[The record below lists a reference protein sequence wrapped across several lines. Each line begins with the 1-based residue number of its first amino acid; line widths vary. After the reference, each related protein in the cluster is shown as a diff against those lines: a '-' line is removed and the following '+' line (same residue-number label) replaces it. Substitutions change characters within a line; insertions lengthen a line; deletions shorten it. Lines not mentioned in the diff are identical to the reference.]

1 MTDGTLL
8 LARAEI
14 SRLRRNRRYL
24 LMTLA
29 LPIILYLLIGAQVK
43 SHVYGLSFAAYY
55 MIAMAAFGSF
65 SGALMNN
72 SVRIAQ
78 ERKEGWIR
86 QLRLTPLPAAGYVVA
101 KLLAA
106 MVITVPSVVIVL
118 LLGHFVGHV
127 HLSASAWILVAIVV
141 WLGAL
146 TFAALAVAIGY
157 RFQPDQVQPLATL
170 IYFIFIVL
178 GGVFFP
184 LGGTL
189 EKIGKFTPTYE
200 ALTISFSLAQNKPVD
215 TLMIVGLVV
224 WLAIFVGLAALSVR
238 ATAETV

>member
-1 MTDGTLL
+1 MNGTFL

-14 SRLRRNRRYL
+14 SRLRRNRRYV
-24 LMTLA
+24 LMTLL
-29 LPIILYLLIGAQVK
+29 LPVALYLLIGTRAK
-43 SHVYGLSFAAYY
+43 STVYGVDFAAYY
-55 MIAMAAFGSF
+55 MVAMATFGSF

-86 QLRLTPLPAAGYVVA
+86 QLRLTPLPSSAYVVA

-106 MVITVPSVVIVL
+106 MAITIPSVVIVL
-118 LLGHFVGHV
+118 LLGRFVGHV
-127 HLSASAWILVAIVV
+127 HMPVASWILVAVVV

-170 IYFIFIVL
+170 IYFVFIIL

-189 EKIGKFTPTYE
+189 QDIAKFTPTYE
-200 ALTISFSLAQNKPVD
+200 AVKISTSLVSGGSVSASLISGMV
-215 TLMIVGLVV
+215 I

>member
-1 MTDGTLL
+1 MNGTFL

-14 SRLRRNRRYL
+14 SRLRRNRRYVI
-24 LMTLA
+24 MTLL
-29 LPIILYLLIGAQVK
+29 LPVALYLLIGTRAK
-43 SHVYGLSFAAYY
+43 ATVYGVDFAAYY
-55 MIAMAAFGSF
+55 MVAMATFGSF

-86 QLRLTPLPAAGYVVA
+86 QLRLTPLPSSAYVVA

-106 MVITVPSVVIVL
+106 MAITIPSVVIVL
-118 LLGHFVGHV
+118 LLGRFVGHV
-127 HLSASAWILVAIVV
+127 HMPVVSWILVAVVV

-170 IYFIFIVL
+170 IYFVFIIL

-189 EKIGKFTPTYE
+189 QDIAKFTPTYE
-200 ALTISFSLAQNKPVD
+200 AVKISTSLVSGGSVSASLISGMV
-215 TLMIVGLVV
+215 I